1 MGLYKSLIYPSFML
15 TIDGSETKVKALLKE
30 MIY

>member
-15 TIDGSETKVKALLKE
+15 TIDGEWD
-30 MIY
+30 